1 MKKNDRRSGPTSKFK
16 APSPAS
22 RGSDDKPFRGRD
34 DRGPRKPASVAAAPA
49 KAAPAR
55 PVKAETRPERSPEEG
70 NTRPPR
76 TRQGHK
82 SSGGLPWLYGHHA
95 VRAALANPN
104 RTCKRLLLTEE
115 VARDWK
121 PVGPLRPEVVERIT
135 IDSVLPK
142 GVVHQGV
149 ALLAD
154 PLDDLGLE
162 DVLFSAGPDAVFI
175 LLDQVTDPHNVGA
188 ILRSAAVFGA
198 TALVQTD
205 RHAATATATM
215 AKAASGAL
223 DKVPLV
229 RVVNLARTIRQLQ
242 DEGFWVVGLDGQA
255 EKTLDQA
262 VQSGRIALV
271 LGAEGD
277 GLRRLTVDS
286 CDALGR
292 LPAADDFASLNVSN
306 AAAVALYIASQRK

>member
-22 RGSDDKPFRGRD
+22 RGSDDKPFRTRD
-34 DRGPRKPASVAAAPA
+34 DRGPRKPAPAAAAPA
-49 KAAPAR
+49 
-55 PVKAETRPERSPEEG
+55 KAETRPERSPPERHSEDG

-76 TRQGHK
+76 ARQGHK
-82 SSGGLPWLYGHHA
+82 SGGGQPWLYGHHA

-104 RTCKRLLLTEE
+104 RACKRLLLTEE

-121 PVGPLRPEVVERIT
+121 PIGSLRPEVVERIT

-154 PLDDLGLE
+154 PLEDLALE
-162 DVLFSAGPDAVFI
+162 DVLFSAGPDAVFV

-198 TALVQTD
+198 TALIQTD
-205 RHAATATATM
+205 RHAATATATL

-229 RVVNLARTIRQLQ
+229 RVVNLSRTIRQLQ

-262 VQSGRIALV
+262 VQSGRLALV

-277 GLRRLTVDS
+277 GLRRLTIEN
-286 CDALGR
+286 CNALGR

-306 AAAVALYIASQRK
+306 AAAVALYVASQRK

>member
-34 DRGPRKPASVAAAPA
+34 DRAPRKPAPAAVGVA
-49 KAAPAR
+49 
-55 PVKAETRPERSPEEG
+55 KAETRPERGPDQA

-76 TRQGHK
+76 VRQGHK
-82 SSGGLPWLYGHHA
+82 SGGGQPWLYGHHA

-121 PVGPLRPEVVERIT
+121 PIGSLRPEVVERIT
-135 IDSVLPK
+135 IDSVLPA

-154 PLDDLGLE
+154 PLEDLALE
-162 DVLFSAGPDAVFI
+162 DVLFSCGPDAVFV

-188 ILRSAAVFGA
+188 ILRSSAVFGA
-198 TALVQTD
+198 AALIQTD
-205 RHAATATATM
+205 RHAATATATL

-262 VQSGRIALV
+262 VQPGRLALV

-277 GLRRLTVDS
+277 GLRRLTIEN
-286 CDALGR
+286 CNALGR

-306 AAAVALYIASQRK
+306 AAAVALYVASQRR